1 MKCLL
6 CAVYGVLCGGG
17 ILMRTVS
24 RIMGNWTDSARELG
38 RLKSI
43 VICGIMAALA
53 VVLSFTGTIRIGS
66 YIRIGLSGVP
76 ERMVNFLYG
85 PVVGGIFGAML
96 DILEYIVTPSG
107 AFFPGFTISAALT
120 GILYGAFLYKRKLTV
135 WSVLIPEILVRVFV
149 NLILNTYWLTI
160 LYGEGFFVLLP
171 GRVASNLIQIPFE
184 TALIYLVLQATSRIA
199 AKTGLTE

>member
-38 RLKSI
+38 RLKSV